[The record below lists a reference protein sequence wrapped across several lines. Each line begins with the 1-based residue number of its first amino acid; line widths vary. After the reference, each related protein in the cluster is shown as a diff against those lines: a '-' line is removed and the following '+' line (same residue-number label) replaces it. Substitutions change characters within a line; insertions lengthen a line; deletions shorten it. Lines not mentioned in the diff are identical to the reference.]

1 MPTIKVL
8 NLLFT
13 FRLPWLI
20 SHHIIVAP
28 FRGGSRHL
36 HKGDLLFFWWGGGL
50 EKKSIPKQFALRKI
64 KRYPGIVQREITKQ
78 GKKKNDKDEIG
89 NLLLRRFFQSISLKR
104 GAGPPGLPSPFW
116 IRLCLF

>member
-1 MPTIKVL
+1 L
-8 NLLFT
+8 
-13 FRLPWLI
+13 
-20 SHHIIVAP
+20 
-28 FRGGSRHL
+28 G
-36 HKGDLLFFWWGGGL
+36 GGGL

-89 NLLLRRFFQSISLKR
+89 NLLLSLKR